1 MTKAK
6 ITTVAMTLAAFTF
19 SGLHGQTPQPAPSE
33 QPQTATTT
41 AAPLA
46 FEVVSIKLAPP
57 GAFPPAP
64 AFMRDKGAPI
74 RGLQTVTAP
83 VAYLIAYAYHMQIS
97 EFAFTLSK
105 QPDWM
110 KTRSYTVTFRAE
122 GEPTHEQVRE
132 MMRTMLADRFGLQ
145 VHEFTREGTVNKLVL
160 SKPGVLG
167 PNIKPHP
174 EGAKCST
181 QESASVGKAPDASTL
196 PIATCGISWYY
207 LPGGV
212 KHVGLTDYTIA
223 GAVGALAGI
232 SGNSGLDTR
241 PVVDAT
247 GLNGKYDLTLEYRY
261 ESNSSPIEPD
271 ADDGGAPTL
280 ILALKQQIGIRVET
294 GTGPVRMVS
303 IDHISE
309 PTPD

>member
-1 MTKAK
+1 MMRTEMTAGAL
-6 ITTVAMTLAAFTF
+6 VLAAFTF
-19 SGLHGQTPQPAPSE
+19 GSLHGQTPQPSQSE
-33 QPQTATTT
+33 QTQTATTT

-46 FEVVSIKLAPP
+46 FEVVSVKPAPP

-74 RGLQTVTAP
+74 RGLQTMTAP
-83 VAYLIAYAYHMQIS
+83 VAYMIAYAYRMQMS
-97 EFAFTLSK
+97 EFSFTLSK
-105 QPDWM
+105 QPDWV
-110 KTRSYTVTFRAE
+110 KTRSYTVNFRAE
-122 GEPTHEQVRE
+122 GEPTRDQVRE

-145 VHEFTREGTVNKLVL
+145 VHEFTREGSTNRIVL

-167 PNIKPHP
+167 ANIKPHP

-181 QESASVGKAPDASTL
+181 QESASVGTAPDPSAS
-196 PIATCGISWYY
+196 PMANCGISWYY

-212 KHVGLTDYTIA
+212 KHVELRDSTISD
-223 GAVGALAGI
+223 AVRALAGI

-241 PVVDAT
+241 PVVDGT
-247 GLNGKYDLTLEYRY
+247 GLTGKYDLTLEYRY
-261 ESNSSPIEPD
+261 ESSTFSDPD

-280 ILALKQQIGIRVET
+280 IGALKQQLGLRVES
-294 GTGPVRMVS
+294 GTGPVRMLS
-303 IDHISE
+303 IDHISQ